1 MRKTAKMPF
10 DLTRHFLSGFAML
23 AALGTAALPAREAAA
38 AAWPRGE
45 DKSFVTLSYETTV
58 DGPDFGDFGAFY
70 YEYGVTEKLTFGLDI
85 GKSQS
90 AGQVSAIAFL
100 RYPLE
105 LSGGDN
111 VFAAEVGLGWAER
124 DGSAVAA
131 LRPGLSWGRPVSG
144 AWGSGWLGVESTFA
158 IYEDGETLGKIDSS
172 FGINYKNGS
181 LSIFKLEFAAP
192 SDGDETLAFAPAH
205 VIKVSE
211 NSFLELGL
219 SHEFT
224 DAVTKVKVGVWHSF

>member
-1 MRKTAKMPF
+1 MPKTAQMPSET
-10 DLTRHFLSGFAML
+10 TRRIWSRLVVLSAI
-23 AALGTAALPAREAAA
+23 GTIALPASDVAS

-45 DKSFVTLSYETTV
+45 DKSFVTLSYETTA

-85 GKSQS
+85 GKTQS

-172 FGINYKNGS
+172 FGINHESGN

-192 SDGDETLAFAPAH
+192 SDGDETLAFAPSH

-224 DAVTKVKVGVWHSF
+224 DAVAKVKVGVWHSF

>member
-1 MRKTAKMPF
+1 MPKTAQMPTQS
-10 DLTRHFLSGFAML
+10 TRLIWSGLVFLSAF
-23 AALGTAALPAREAAA
+23 AALTVPASEVTS

-45 DKSFVTLSYETTV
+45 DKSFVALSYESTV
-58 DGPDFGDFGAFY
+58 DGPDFGDYGAFY

-85 GKSQS
+85 GKSRD

-100 RYPLE
+100 RYPLGAPE
-105 LSGGDN
+105 GDN
-111 VFAAEVGLGWAER
+111 VFAAELGLGWAER

-144 AWGSGWLGVESTFA
+144 AWGSGWLGVESTYA
-158 IYEDGETLGKIDSS
+158 LYEDGEGLGKIDSS
-172 FGINYKNGS
+172 FGINHANGN

-192 SDGDETLAFAPAH
+192 SDGDETLAFAPSH
-205 VIKVSE
+205 VVKVSE
-211 NSFLELGL
+211 NSFLEFGL

-224 DAVTKVKVGVWHSF
+224 DSVTKVKVGVWHSF